1 MCSLKTSEL
10 PFFQKVGVVGRT
22 GAGKSSLVLALLRIL
37 ESSRGT
43 IRIDG
48 VDISSIGLH
57 QLRSKLTVICQEPVL
72 FSGTLRM
79 NVDPFGAY
87 CDDQIWEAL
96 ERAHMGEAVRGL
108 DKQLLFQC
116 SEGGENFRF
125 VMFGSQTLVSGTI
138 KAALGGLSLGKHVSL
153 A

>member
-1 MCSLKTSEL
+1 
-10 PFFQKVGVVGRT
+10 VVGRT

-57 QLRSKLTVICQEPVL
+57 QLRSKLTVIFQDPVL

-87 CDDQIWEAL
+87 SDDQIWDSL
-96 ERAHMGEAVRGL
+96 EKAHMGGAVRRL

-125 VMFGSQTLVSGTI
+125 VTFGSQTLASDPI
-138 KAALGGLSLGKHVSL
+138 KAALGSLSLGKHVSRENGPHFSFEL
-153 A
+153 YYSD